1 MQKWHPGKHKG
12 DSAVTTKFQE
22 ISEAYKC
29 IYMSST
35 KEKFKNALLL
45 VLVVLTPPFSLVE
58 GREGGTIATV
68 SSKSMQ
74 WKSKTPLLF
83 KHTKSSSVLC

>member
-1 MQKWHPGKHKG
+1 MQKWHPDKHKG
-12 DSAVTTKFQE
+12 DSAVTTKFQA
-22 ISEAYKC
+22 INKAYTG

-45 VLVVLTPPFSLVE
+45 VLVVLTPPLSLVE
-58 GREGGTIATV
+58 GREGGTIAIV
-68 SSKSMQ
+68 SNKSMQ

-83 KHTKSSSVLC
+83 KHTKSSSILC